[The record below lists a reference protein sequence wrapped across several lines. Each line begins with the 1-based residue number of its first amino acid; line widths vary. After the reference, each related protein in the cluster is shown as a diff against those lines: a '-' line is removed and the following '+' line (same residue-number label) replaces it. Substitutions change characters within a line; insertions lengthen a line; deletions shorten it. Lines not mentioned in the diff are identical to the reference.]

1 MNRLNI
7 DSNLLDEDFIDKLS
21 KINNGTQP
29 VTKKIEPEQYLK
41 VFSASGGGNCFFH
54 SFYRSVQ
61 SQLYNK
67 KIDNNVDKSNLDG
80 INLLK
85 ENVNK
90 NLGEIFKNFKQVMRN
105 KLNDDNY
112 DIFINELNEDR
123 QRRIF
128 EERGKFFERDTWAD
142 HYTAFILGIHFGIR
156 IYLVS
161 RILKE
166 NPDYINGFRRDILN
180 TKSNNI
186 ESKSLFEGVDINSF
200 YIYYYGQ
207 AFDELPEV
215 FIYYNGKDHFDPIYR
230 IDNPKSRQLT
240 VKKNVA
246 ASGSRPADGSI
257 VNREVNKKV
266 TIKNKNPN
274 SRALTIKN
282 NKNKNPSSRALTIK
296 NNNSK
301 VTFANI
307 NTNSNNDKTNPN
319 KGRKVKFANE
329 LGGKLENI
337 VPSVGSENIPEYGSM
352 IYFLP
357 IFIVT
362 VGIIATSG

>member
-1 MNRLNI
+1 
-7 DSNLLDEDFIDKLS
+7 
-21 KINNGTQP
+21 
-29 VTKKIEPEQYLK
+29 
-41 VFSASGGGNCFFH
+41 
-54 SFYRSVQ
+54 
-61 SQLYNK
+61 
-67 KIDNNVDKSNLDG
+67 
-80 INLLK
+80 
-85 ENVNK
+85 
-90 NLGEIFKNFKQVMRN
+90 MRN

-112 DIFINELNEDR
+112 GIFINELNEDR

-128 EERGKFFERDTWAD
+128 EERRKSFGTDTWAD

-161 RILKE
+161 RILK
-166 NPDYINGFRRDILN
+166 DSLGFRRDIFN
-180 TKSNNI
+180 TKSNKISN
-186 ESKSLFEGVDINSF
+186 KSLFEGVDINSF
-200 YIYYYGQ
+200 YIDYYDT
-207 AFDELPEV
+207 AFDGLPEV
-215 FIYYNGKDHFDPIYR
+215 FIYYNGTNHFDPIYR
-230 IDNPKSRQLT
+230 IDNPKPRQLT
-240 VKKNVA
+240 VKKNVK
-246 ASGSRPADGSI
+246 ASYSRAADGSN
-257 VNREVNKKV
+257 VNRK
-266 TIKNKNPN
+266 
-274 SRALTIKN
+274 IKN
-282 NKNKNPSSRALTIK
+282 NNNNPSSRALTIK
-296 NNNSK
+296 NNNASSRALSIKNNNASSRALTIKNNNASSRALSIKNKNSK